1 MISMSFLAT
10 VATLALVYA
19 MATQLLNL
27 EAGWGGMW
35 DLGVA
40 GLIAVGAYSYVLL
53 TSAPDAMVPGLRLPI
68 VGGMLGAGLITASVA
83 ALIGWPALR
92 LRGEYFLIST
102 FAFAEIIRQLIIIG
116 KGVTGA
122 PSASHSSSDRSSRRS
137 DSTPIPLCCWVS
149 RLCSPWWST

>member
-19 MATQLLNL
+19 MATQVLNL

-53 TSAPDAMVPGLRLPI
+53 TSAPDAMVPGLGLPI
-68 VGGMLGAGLITASVA
+68 LAGMIGAGIITAIVA

-92 LRGEYFLIST
+92 LRGEY
-102 FAFAEIIRQLIIIG
+102 
-116 KGVTGA
+116 
-122 PSASHSSSDRSSRRS
+122 
-137 DSTPIPLCCWVS
+137 
-149 RLCSPWWST
+149 